1 MLKRFTAV
9 NRFYFLDN
17 IMVNSYNKDEI
28 FKRAYTGLINSPA
41 NPPKQMIQ
49 ATFAFDYYGKTALF
63 LGTANQGTFYF
74 FLTDDGL
81 ILEYIDG
88 RLNVL
93 NAKRSNENYDIQ
105 SDKEVLN
112 NINSMFEELS
122 YYLFNNCFHLFADCL
137 SLINESELSVDDRKL
152 LKLFKRSKSFELGK
166 YSNYPNFNKVINNI
180 IIPQFFKS
188 PLLNINSSQLEL
200 NMSGLE
206 EYYLL
211 VRKSADEDENDGEV
225 GTKYSNYINKLNTS
239 ISTTFQKYDPSI
251 SFKLNDNIDEV
262 DSFNIISYDIKPLPA
277 FLFPYIDNNTHKKY
291 SFFTL
296 ENFETKNGGSL
307 TNTPCYIDYI
317 CESVLLDEELSSR
330 KISPIIALLYHDD
343 KNPNHIR
350 YNDSFLIF
358 GASRVK
364 KIQSYLNERIKSEF
378 LADVNNA
385 TIHLKK
391 RKLLSEEDF
400 IADMRKIYQE
410 IKQKENYKHKCA
422 IQIINNANESFESFF
437 ANDIEVI

>member
-9 NRFYFLDN
+9 NRFYFWN
-17 IMVNSYNKDEI
+17 YVMTNTCNKDEI

-49 ATFAFDYYGKTALF
+49 TTFAFEYCGKTALF
-63 LGTANQGTFYF
+63 FGTANQGTYYF

-93 NAKRSNENYDIQ
+93 NAKHPNENYDIQ
-105 SDKEVLN
+105 SDQEVLN
-112 NINSMFEELS
+112 NINSMFEELD
-122 YYLFNNCFHLFADCL
+122 YYQFNNCFYLFANLLYLIDESKL
-137 SLINESELSVDDRKL
+137 SIDDRNL
-152 LKLFKRSKSFELGK
+152 LKLFKRSKSFKFGAYK
-166 YSNYPNFNKVINNI
+166 NYPNFNKVINNI
-180 IIPQFFKS
+180 IIPQFFKA
-188 PLLNINSSQLEL
+188 PLLHINSSQLEL
-200 NMSGLE
+200 DMSKLD

-211 VRKSADEDENDGEV
+211 IRKNVNDDGKDD
-225 GTKYSNYINKLNTS
+225 GTGAKYSNYINELNAS
-239 ISTTFQKYDPSI
+239 ISKTFQKYDTKI

-277 FLFPYIDNNTHKKY
+277 FLFQYIDNNTHTKY

-296 ENFETKNGGSL
+296 ENFETKNGSSL
-307 TNTPCYIDYI
+307 TNTPCHIDYI

-343 KNPNHIR
+343 KDPNHIR

-358 GASRVK
+358 GASRAK

-378 LADVNNA
+378 LAEVNNA
-385 TIHLKK
+385 PTHLKK
-391 RKLLSEEDF
+391 RKSLSEEDF
-400 IADMRKIYQE
+400 IADMRKVYQE
-410 IKQKENYKHKCA
+410 IKQKENYRHKCV
-422 IQIINNANESFESFF
+422 IQIIENANKSFELFF
-437 ANDIEVI
+437 GNDTEVI

>member
-1 MLKRFTAV
+1 MLKRFTEV
-9 NRFYFLDN
+9 NRFYFWN
-17 IMVNSYNKDEI
+17 YV
-28 FKRAYTGLINSPA
+28 
-41 NPPKQMIQ
+41 
-49 ATFAFDYYGKTALF
+49 
-63 LGTANQGTFYF
+63 
-74 FLTDDGL
+74 

-88 RLNVL
+88 RLNIL
-93 NAKRSNENYDIQ
+93 NAKRPNENYDIQ

-112 NINSMFEELS
+112 NINSMFEELP
-122 YYLFNNCFHLFADCL
+122 YYQFNNCFHLFADCL
-137 SLINESELSVDDRKL
+137 HLFDESKLSADDRKL

-166 YSNYPNFNKVINNI
+166 YSNYPNFNKVIYNI
-180 IIPQFFKS
+180 VIPQFFKP

-200 NMSGLE
+200 DMSNLD

-211 VRKSADEDENDGEV
+211 TRKNANNDGNDD
-225 GTKYSNYINKLNTS
+225 GAGAKYSDYINELNTS
-239 ISTTFQKYDPSI
+239 ISKTFQKYDPSI
-251 SFKLNDNIDEV
+251 SFKLNDNIDDV
-262 DSFNIISYDIKPLPA
+262 DSFNIISYEIKPLPV
-277 FLFPYIDNNTHKKY
+277 FLFQYIDNNTHKKDL
-291 SFFTL
+291 FFTL
-296 ENFETKNGGSL
+296 ENFETKKGYSF
-307 TNTPCYIDYI
+307 TNTPCHIDYI

-343 KNPNHIR
+343 DKNPNHIR

-358 GASRVK
+358 GALRAK

-385 TIHLKK
+385 TTHLKK